1 MAFILSMAG
10 TGMMV
15 GMGGGMITNA
25 ALSIGEQN
33 DRCKIINELKD
44 QIIEMRKQYNTL
56 RYGFYKIDAN
66 LTDMLTECTK
76 KTNSMKKVVEK
87 LKVNIKLSLNKEEY
101 IYFCVVLTIIII
113 MFTKMCIVIINR

>member
-1 MAFILSMAG
+1 MAFILSLAG

-25 ALSIGEQN
+25 ALSIGEKN
-33 DRCKIINELKD
+33 DQCKIINELKD
-44 QIIEMRKQYNTL
+44 QIIKMKTQYNIL
-56 RYGFYKIDAN
+56 RNGFYKEQGELNNI
-66 LTDMLTECTK
+66 LTDCTK

-101 IYFCVVLTIIII
+101 IYFCIVLTIIII